1 MVAAGFKVGIKWGN
15 LATLRLMLG
24 FMAQPWIH
32 FGLRIERIQ
41 PPGCEPAYWLSLKS
55 ASSSADSDSSSEQT
69 SSSAG
74 HPGSSQQPDVVLC
87 YVHGGAFVAGHPLM
101 CVMTFER
108 WMKALARQGINCKVL
123 CIQYPL
129 APERPFPAAVAST
142 AAVFAWVGQQHPAG
156 CGTTVIAVGD
166 SAGGNIVP
174 TSLAALRDYMQQQH
188 PKPAQL
194 PIQQQQ
200 QQQQEKAQ
208 EQPATHSTTEAIK
221 ASSAGDAST
230 SKPMHA
236 DSAVVAPAGE
246 ADHGVTTSSSAHGA
260 ALTAA
265 IEAHMFA
272 DLHNRLTVMAAK
284 TSSSTINGASSS
296 TSASASR
303 SAALLSAVRMPS
315 SIILVSP
322 ATDISPTACFRTR
335 KAPHMASAAASSSC
349 DTPAAATESTALPP
363 CSNTSNGSGSNPSS
377 SNGNGSSSIS
387 LRRPHYDYLPEDLES
402 GGMGSYAEHHEQL
415 CGVYA
420 SPVHLPSV
428 EGLCAGRWLVLS
440 GGVELLHPDIER

>member
-32 FGLRIERIQ
+32 FGLRIECIQ

-55 ASSSADSDSSSEQT
+55 SSSSADSDSEHS

-74 HPGSSQQPDVVLC
+74 QPGSSQQPDVVLC

-108 WMKALARQGINCKVL
+108 WMKALARQGITCKVL

-142 AAVFAWVGQQHPAG
+142 AAVFAWVGQQYPVG

-174 TSLAALRDYMQQQH
+174 TSLAALRDYMQRQQQH

-194 PIQQQQ
+194 PTQL
-200 QQQQEKAQ
+200 QQQQEDQ
-208 EQPATHSTTEAIK
+208 QQPATHSTTEATK
-221 ASSAGDAST
+221 ASSAEDASS
-230 SKPMHA
+230 SKSMHA
-236 DSAVVAPAGE
+236 DSALIAPAGE
-246 ADHGVTTSSSAHGA
+246 AEHAIATSSSAHGA

-265 IEAHMFA
+265 IEAHLFA
-272 DLHNRLTVMAAK
+272 DLNNRLTVMAAK
-284 TSSSTINGASSS
+284 TSSSVSNGASSS

-335 KAPHMASAAASSSC
+335 KPPHMASAAASSSC
-349 DTPAAATESTALPP
+349 DTPAAATESAALPP
-363 CSNTSNGSGSNPSS
+363 CSNTCNGSGSNPSS
-377 SNGNGSSSIS
+377 SNGNGSSSI
-387 LRRPHYDYLPEDLES
+387 RRPHYDYLPEDLES